1 MRIIRQQKVLK
12 KLNFLTR
19 IRANCTILAR
29 SPVRARLNKHTTVM
43 SSKRGE
49 MVPMKYYR
57 PFGGG
62 VIMLLLPG
70 FFLNQDIHAYIDP
83 GTGSIIFQVLISLF
97 VGGLFAVKIFWNKI
111 KDFSKNSIF
120 KRSKRDDAKK

>member
-83 GTGSIIFQVLISLF
+83 GTGSIIFQVVIGLF

-111 KDFSKNSIF
+111 RNFFNSIF
-120 KRSKRDDAKK
+120 RR